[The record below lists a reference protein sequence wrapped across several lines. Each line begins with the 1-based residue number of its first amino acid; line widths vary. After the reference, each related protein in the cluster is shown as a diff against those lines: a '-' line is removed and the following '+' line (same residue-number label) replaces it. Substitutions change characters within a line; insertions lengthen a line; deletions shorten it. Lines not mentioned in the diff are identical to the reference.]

1 MLAAEKE
8 ELPTQQG
15 VKQLKRTNMKK
26 LAKPTQGSLLISEP
40 FLLDSYFKRAV
51 VLLSEH
57 DDKGTLGFI
66 LNKPTDVKLND
77 AVEDFPDFDAPLY
90 FGGPVE
96 TDTLFYIHTL
106 GEKLKGAKPIV
117 NGIWWGGDYDQ
128 LKFLI
133 DTHQVRP
140 DQIRFYAGYSGWEP
154 KQLEGELKEKA
165 WLVSN
170 ANKTFT
176 FFDNPKVLWSQVLRS
191 MGNEY
196 AILANFPEDPNLN

>member
-1 MLAAEKE
+1 
-8 ELPTQQG
+8 
-15 VKQLKRTNMKK
+15 MKK
-26 LAKPTQGSLLISEP
+26 ISKPVQGSLLISEP

-57 DDKGTLGFI
+57 DSSGTLGFI

-77 AVEDFPDFDAPLY
+77 AVEDFPQFDVPLY

-106 GEKLKGAKPIV
+106 GEKLKGAKEIV
-117 NGIWWGGDYDQ
+117 PGIWWGGDYEH
-128 LKFLI
+128 LKFMI
-133 DTHQVRP
+133 DTKQILP
-140 DQIRFYAGYSGWEP
+140 EQIRFYAGYSGWEP

-165 WLVSN
+165 WLVSL
-170 ANKTFT
+170 ADKRFT

>member
-1 MLAAEKE
+1 
-8 ELPTQQG
+8 
-15 VKQLKRTNMKK
+15 MKK

-66 LNKPTDVKLND
+66 LNKPTDVRLND

-117 NGIWWGGDYDQ
+117 AGIWWGGDYDQ

>member
-1 MLAAEKE
+1 
-8 ELPTQQG
+8 
-15 VKQLKRTNMKK
+15 MKK
-26 LAKPTQGSLLISEP
+26 ILKPTAGSLLVSEP

-57 DDKGTLGFI
+57 DEHGTLGFI
-66 LNKPTDVKLND
+66 LNKPTDVRLND

-106 GEKLKGAKPIV
+106 GAKLEGAKEIAA
-117 NGIWWGGDYDQ
+117 GIWWGGDYEQ
-128 LKFLI
+128 LKYLI
-133 DTHQVRP
+133 NTKQISNT
-140 DQIRFYAGYSGWEP
+140 QIRFYAGYSGWEP
-154 KQLEGELKEKA
+154 KQLACELKDKS
-165 WLVSN
+165 WLVS
-170 ANKTFT
+170 TSSRIFT
-176 FFDNPKVLWSQVLRS
+176 FFDNPRNLWSQVLRS

>member
-1 MLAAEKE
+1 
-8 ELPTQQG
+8 
-15 VKQLKRTNMKK
+15 MKK
-26 LAKPTQGSLLISEP
+26 LSKPVQGSLLVSEP

-57 DDKGTLGFI
+57 DDQGTLGFI
-66 LNKPTDVKLND
+66 LNKPTDVKLNE
-77 AVEDFPDFDAPLY
+77 AVDDFPEFDVPLY

-96 TDTLFYIHTL
+96 TDTLFYIHTV
-106 GEKLKGAKPIV
+106 GELITGAKPITD
-117 NGIWWGGDYDQ
+117 GIWWGGDYDK

-133 DTHQVRP
+133 DTRQIRP

-154 KQLEGELKEKA
+154 KQLDSELKEKA
-165 WLVSN
+165 WMVSK
-170 ANKTFT
+170 ANEKFT
-176 FFDNPKVLWSQVLRS
+176 FFDNPKSLWSQVLRS

>member
-1 MLAAEKE
+1 
-8 ELPTQQG
+8 
-15 VKQLKRTNMKK
+15 MKK

-57 DDKGTLGFI
+57 DDQGTLGFI

-77 AVEDFPDFDAPLY
+77 AVEDFPEFDVPLY

-106 GEKLKGAKPIV
+106 GEKLKGAKEIV
-117 NGIWWGGDYDQ
+117 QGIWWGGDYDQ

-133 DTHQVRP
+133 DTRQIRP

-170 ANKTFT
+170 ANKKFT
-176 FFDNPKVLWSQVLRS
+176 FFDNAKSLWSQVLRS

>member
-1 MLAAEKE
+1 
-8 ELPTQQG
+8 
-15 VKQLKRTNMKK
+15 MKK

-66 LNKPTDVKLND
+66 LNKPTDVRLND
-77 AVEDFPDFDAPLY
+77 AVDDFPEFDAPLY

-106 GEKLKGAKPIV
+106 GERLKGAKEIV
-117 NGIWWGGDYDQ
+117 SGIWWGGDYDQ

-133 DTHQVRP
+133 DTHQIRP

-170 ANKTFT
+170 TNKTFT

>member
-1 MLAAEKE
+1 MAVRVTK
-8 ELPTQQG
+8 
-15 VKQLKRTNMKK
+15 VN
-26 LAKPTQGSLLISEP
+26 KPNQGSLLISEP
-40 FLLDSYFKRAV
+40 FLVDSYFKRSV

-66 LNKPTDVKLND
+66 LNKPTDVSLNE
-77 AVEDFPDFDAPLY
+77 AVDDFPEFKVPLY

-106 GEKLKGAKPIV
+106 GDRLRGAKKIV
-117 NGIWWGGDYDQ
+117 NGIWWGGDYDH

-133 DTHQVRP
+133 ESSQVRH

-154 KQLEGELKEKA
+154 KQLDTELKEKS
-165 WLVSN
+165 WLV
-170 ANKTFT
+170 
-176 FFDNPKVLWSQVLRS
+176 FDSSPQLAFASEPESLWRQVLRS
-191 MGNEY
+191 MGSEY

>member
-1 MLAAEKE
+1 
-8 ELPTQQG
+8 
-15 VKQLKRTNMKK
+15 MKK
-26 LAKPTQGSLLISEP
+26 LARPTQGSLLISEP

-66 LNKPTDVKLND
+66 LNKPTDVRLND
-77 AVEDFPDFDAPLY
+77 AVEDFPEFDAPLY

-106 GEKLKGAKPIV
+106 GEKLKGAKQIV
-117 NGIWWGGDYDQ
+117 DGIWWGGDYDE

-133 DTHQVRP
+133 DTHQIRA

-170 ANKTFT
+170 ANESFT

>member
-1 MLAAEKE
+1 
-8 ELPTQQG
+8 
-15 VKQLKRTNMKK
+15 MKK
-26 LAKPTQGSLLISEP
+26 LTKPIQGSLLVSEP

-57 DDKGTLGFI
+57 DENGTLGFI
-66 LNKPTDVKLND
+66 LNKPTDVRLND
-77 AVEDFPDFDAPLY
+77 AVEDFPDFDVPLY

-106 GEKLKGAKPIV
+106 GAKLEGSKEIV
-117 NGIWWGGDYDQ
+117 SGIWWGGDYEK

-133 DTHQVRP
+133 DTRQIRP

-154 KQLEGELKEKA
+154 KQLDTELKEKS

-170 ANKTFT
+170 SSTSFT
-176 FFDNPKVLWSQVLRS
+176 FFDNPKTLWSQVLRS

>member
-1 MLAAEKE
+1 
-8 ELPTQQG
+8 
-15 VKQLKRTNMKK
+15 MKK
-26 LAKPTQGSLLISEP
+26 NLKPTAGSLLISEP

-57 DDKGTLGFI
+57 DEHGTLGFI
-66 LNKPTDVKLND
+66 LNKPTDVRLND

-106 GEKLKGAKPIV
+106 GAKLEGAKEIAT
-117 NGIWWGGDYDQ
+117 GIWWGGDYEQ
-128 LKFLI
+128 LKYLI
-133 DTHQVRP
+133 NTKQITNT
-140 DQIRFYAGYSGWEP
+140 QIRFYAGYSGWEP
-154 KQLEGELKEKA
+154 KQLATELKGKS
-165 WLVSN
+165 WLVS
-170 ANKTFT
+170 ASSRVFT
-176 FFDNPKVLWSQVLRS
+176 FFDNPRNLWSQVLRS

>member
-1 MLAAEKE
+1 
-8 ELPTQQG
+8 
-15 VKQLKRTNMKK
+15 MKK
-26 LAKPTQGSLLISEP
+26 LSKPVQGSLLVSEP

-57 DDKGTLGFI
+57 DEQGTLGFI
-66 LNKPTDVKLND
+66 LNKPTDVKLNE
-77 AVEDFPDFDAPLY
+77 AVDDFPEFDVPLF

-96 TDTLFYIHTL
+96 TDTLFYIHTV
-106 GEKLKGAKPIV
+106 GELITGAKEIV
-117 NGIWWGGDYDQ
+117 DGIWWGGDYDR

-133 DTHQVRP
+133 DTRQIRP

-154 KQLEGELKEKA
+154 KQLDSELKEKA
-165 WLVSN
+165 WMISN
-170 ANKTFT
+170 ANEKFT
-176 FFDNPKVLWSQVLRS
+176 FFENPKSLWSQVLKS